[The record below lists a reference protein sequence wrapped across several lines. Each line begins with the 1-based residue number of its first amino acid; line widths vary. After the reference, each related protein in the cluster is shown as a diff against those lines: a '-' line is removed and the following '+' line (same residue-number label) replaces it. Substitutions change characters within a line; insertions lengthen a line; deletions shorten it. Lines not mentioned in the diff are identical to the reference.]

1 MTRFPGR
8 HRRSI
13 DTLERSRSS
22 EPHRVMSSR
31 EAREMPGRAR
41 PIRWGIVG
49 LVVTVGCIATWLGA
63 HQLRPVPPD
72 PWESEA
78 FAPAAR
84 AEENGLV
91 IARSLPRAG
100 DEPFEAWVEGGA
112 DPERAWNEATE
123 RLLGLRDHVAPHR
136 ATMDDVDA
144 RPRFVEDCRPSV
156 DAYCEL
162 VPAVRT
168 MELAGLLALAE
179 VAELPPYDVE
189 PAPRTDGTA
198 NEAAHVPTSP
208 RTSDDSSVDLL
219 ARIPPAAV
227 EEAPPRFD
235 PAAWERADARLARAV
250 ERARDFHASS
260 YSLVGTMVGI
270 VLLSRS
276 VGAAAPTV
284 VGAHRVGAPLPRL
297 RAALEAP
304 FETRTLRRGFL
315 FDHRM
320 MRDALLDQPRD
331 LFFDRAR
338 SANELDER
346 TAELVAYAEDPTRAP
361 PSFAAHADRFGWWL
375 YDATGKTH
383 LDVMATDGS
392 RLVTQAST
400 RQADA
405 ERERAA
411 LLAQIRD
418 VE

>member
-1 MTRFPGR
+1 
-8 HRRSI
+8 
-13 DTLERSRSS
+13 
-22 EPHRVMSSR
+22 MSSR
-31 EAREMPGRAR
+31 EAREMPGGAR
-41 PIRWGIVG
+41 PFRWGIVG
-49 LVVTVGCIATWLGA
+49 IVVAVACVGAWLGA

-78 FAPAAR
+78 FAPATR

-112 DPERAWNEATE
+112 DAERAWNEATE

-136 ATMDDVDA
+136 ATMDEVDA

-179 VAELPPYDVE
+179 VAELPPYDAE
-189 PAPRTDGTA
+189 PAPTNDDAASAPTNGAPTNGDPSDDDVAA
-198 NEAAHVPTSP
+198 NVDDAAEAA
-208 RTSDDSSVDLL
+208 L
-219 ARIPPAAV
+219 
-227 EEAPPRFD
+227 RFD
-235 PAAWERADARLARAV
+235 PEAWARADARLARAV

-270 VLLSRS
+270 VLLTRS

-284 VGAHRVGAPLPRL
+284 VGASRVGAPLPRL
-297 RAALEAP
+297 RAALAEP

-320 MRDALLDQPRD
+320 MRTALLALPRGV
-331 LFFDRAR
+331 FFDRAR
-338 SANELDER
+338 SATELDER
-346 TAELVAYAEDPTRAP
+346 TTELLAYAEDPTRTP
-361 PSFAAHADRFGWWL
+361 PSFPAHVEQMGWWL
-375 YDATGKTH
+375 YDATGKEH
-383 LDVMATDGS
+383 LDMMAADGS

-405 ERERAA
+405 ERERVA

>member
-1 MTRFPGR
+1 
-8 HRRSI
+8 
-13 DTLERSRSS
+13 
-22 EPHRVMSSR
+22 MSSR

-78 FAPAAR
+78 FAPTVR

-100 DEPFEAWVEGGA
+100 DEPFEAWVDAGA
-112 DPERAWNEATE
+112 DAERAWNEATE
-123 RLLGLRDHVAPHR
+123 RLLGLREHVAPHR

-144 RPRFVEDCRPSV
+144 RPRFLEDCRPSV
-156 DAYCEL
+156 DAFCEL

-179 VAELPPYDVE
+179 VAELLPYDVE
-189 PAPRTDGTA
+189 PAPTNDDAA
-198 NEAAHVPTSP
+198 NDPTNDAPSDDDVAANVGNAAPEAA
-208 RTSDDSSVDLL
+208 
-219 ARIPPAAV
+219 
-227 EEAPPRFD
+227 PRFD
-235 PAAWERADARLARAV
+235 PEAWARADARLARAV

-260 YSLVGTMVGI
+260 YSLVGTMMGI

-276 VGAAAPTV
+276 VDAAAPTV
-284 VGAHRVGAPLPRL
+284 VGASRVGAPLPRL
-297 RAALEAP
+297 RAALAEP

-315 FDHRM
+315 FDHRI
-320 MRDALLDQPRD
+320 MRSALLGLPRD
-331 LFFDRAR
+331 PFFDRAR
-338 SANELDER
+338 SATELDER
-346 TAELVAYAEDPTRAP
+346 TAELLAYAEDPTRTP
-361 PSFAAHADRFGWWL
+361 PSWPAHVEQMGWWL
-375 YDATGKTH
+375 YDATGKEH
-383 LDVMATDGS
+383 LDMMAADGS

-405 ERERAA
+405 ERERVA

>member
-1 MTRFPGR
+1 M
-8 HRRSI
+8 
-13 DTLERSRSS
+13 
-22 EPHRVMSSR
+22 
-31 EAREMPGRAR
+31 
-41 PIRWGIVG
+41 GIVI
-49 LVVTVGCIATWLGA
+49 VVACVGAWLGA

-112 DPERAWNEATE
+112 DAERAWNEATE
-123 RLLGLRDHVAPHR
+123 RLLGLREHVAPHR
-136 ATMDDVDA
+136 ATMDEVDA

-179 VAELPPYDVE
+179 VAELPPYDVD
-189 PAPRTDGTA
+189 PAPTSGEGA
-198 NEAAHVPTSP
+198 NDPTNGDPSDDDVAANVGDPATEAA
-208 RTSDDSSVDLL
+208 
-219 ARIPPAAV
+219 
-227 EEAPPRFD
+227 PRFD
-235 PAAWERADARLARAV
+235 PAAWARADARLARAI

-270 VLLSRS
+270 VLLTRS

-284 VGAHRVGAPLPRL
+284 VGASRVGAPLPRL
-297 RAALEAP
+297 RAALAEP

-320 MRDALLDQPRD
+320 MRSALLGLPRD
-331 LFFDRAR
+331 PFFDRAR
-338 SANELDER
+338 SATELDER
-346 TAELVAYAEDPTRAP
+346 TTELLAYAEDPTRTP
-361 PSFAAHADRFGWWL
+361 PSFPAHVERMGWWL
-375 YDATGKTH
+375 YDATGKEH
-383 LDVMATDGS
+383 LDMMAADGS

-405 ERERAA
+405 ERERVA

>member
-1 MTRFPGR
+1 
-8 HRRSI
+8 
-13 DTLERSRSS
+13 
-22 EPHRVMSSR
+22 
-31 EAREMPGRAR
+31 
-41 PIRWGIVG
+41 
-49 LVVTVGCIATWLGA
+49 VVTVGCIATWLSA

-112 DPERAWNEATE
+112 DAERAWNEATE

-136 ATMDDVDA
+136 ATMDEVDA

-179 VAELPPYDVE
+179 VAELPSYDVD
-189 PAPRTDGTA
+189 PAPTNDDAA
-198 NEAAHVPTSP
+198 NDPTNDDAAYDPTNGDP
-208 RTSDDSSVDLL
+208 TNDDPSDDD
-219 ARIPPAAV
+219 IAANV
-227 EEAPPRFD
+227 GDSATETAPRFD
-235 PAAWERADARLARAV
+235 PEAWARADARLARAI

-270 VLLSRS
+270 VLLTRS

-284 VGAHRVGAPLPRL
+284 VGANRVGAPLPRL
-297 RAALEAP
+297 RAALVEP
-304 FETRTLRRGFL
+304 FEPRTLRRGFL

-320 MRDALLDQPRD
+320 MRTALLDLPRGV
-331 LFFDRAR
+331 FFDRAR
-338 SANELDER
+338 SATELDER
-346 TAELVAYAEDPTRAP
+346 TTELLAYAEDPTRTP
-361 PSFAAHADRFGWWL
+361 PSFPAHVEQMGWWL
-375 YDATGKTH
+375 YDATGKEH
-383 LDVMATDGS
+383 LDMMSADGS
-392 RLVTQAST
+392 RLVTQAIT
-400 RQADA
+400 RQAEA
-405 ERERAA
+405 ERERVA

>member
-1 MTRFPGR
+1 
-8 HRRSI
+8 
-13 DTLERSRSS
+13 
-22 EPHRVMSSR
+22 MSSR
-31 EAREMPGRAR
+31 EAREMPGRER

-49 LVVTVGCIATWLGA
+49 ILVVVACVGAWLGA

-72 PWESEA
+72 PWESET

-100 DEPFEAWVEGGA
+100 DEPFEAWVDAGA
-112 DPERAWNEATE
+112 DAERAWNEATE

-136 ATMDDVDA
+136 ATMDEVDA

-179 VAELPPYDVE
+179 VAELPPYDVD
-189 PAPRTDGTA
+189 PAPTNDDATSDPTNGAPTNGDPSDDDVAA
-198 NEAAHVPTSP
+198 NIDDDAPEAA
-208 RTSDDSSVDLL
+208 
-219 ARIPPAAV
+219 
-227 EEAPPRFD
+227 PRFD
-235 PAAWERADARLARAV
+235 PEAWARADARLARAV

-260 YSLVGTMVGI
+260 HSLVGTMVGI
-270 VLLSRS
+270 VLLTRS

-284 VGAHRVGAPLPRL
+284 VGASRVGAPLPRL
-297 RAALEAP
+297 RAALAEP

-320 MRDALLDQPRD
+320 MRTALLALPRGV
-331 LFFDRAR
+331 FFDRAR
-338 SANELDER
+338 SATELDER
-346 TAELVAYAEDPTRAP
+346 TTELLAYAEDPTRTP
-361 PSFAAHADRFGWWL
+361 PSFPAHVEQMGWWL
-375 YDATGKTH
+375 YDATGKEH
-383 LDVMATDGS
+383 LDMMAADGS

-405 ERERAA
+405 ERERVA

>member
-1 MTRFPGR
+1 
-8 HRRSI
+8 
-13 DTLERSRSS
+13 
-22 EPHRVMSSR
+22 MSSR
-31 EAREMPGRAR
+31 EQAREMPGRAR
-41 PIRWGIVG
+41 PIRWAIVG
-49 LVVTVGCIATWLGA
+49 LLATVGCIATWLGA

-91 IARSLPRAG
+91 SARSLPRAG

-112 DPERAWNEATE
+112 NAERAWDEATE
-123 RLLGLRDHVAPHR
+123 RLLGLREHVAPHR
-136 ATMDDVDA
+136 ATMDEVDA
-144 RPRFVEDCRPSV
+144 RPRYVEDCRPSV

-179 VAELPPYDVE
+179 VAELPPYDVDPDPTIDDAIDAANDASSMNGDTNPTNDDRSADDAANVAS
-189 PAPRTDGTA
+189 PAT
-198 NEAAHVPTSP
+198 EASP
-208 RTSDDSSVDLL
+208 G
-219 ARIPPAAV
+219 
-227 EEAPPRFD
+227 FD
-235 PAAWERADARLARAV
+235 PAAWARADARLARAV

-270 VLLSRS
+270 VLLTRS
-276 VGAAAPTV
+276 LDAAAPTV
-284 VGAHRVGAPLPRL
+284 VGASRVGAPLPRL
-297 RAALEAP
+297 RAALAEP

-320 MRDALLDQPRD
+320 MRTALLALPRGV
-331 LFFDRAR
+331 FFDRAR
-338 SANELDER
+338 SVTELDER
-346 TAELVAYAEDPTRAP
+346 TTELLAYAEDPTRTP
-361 PSFAAHADRFGWWL
+361 PSFSAHVEQMGWWL
-375 YDATGKTH
+375 YDATGKEH
-383 LDVMATDGS
+383 LDMMAADGS
-392 RLVTQAST
+392 RLVTQAIT

-405 ERERAA
+405 ERERVA